1 MLITESL
8 LMVQYSKELKISL
21 QKITLQFMF
30 MQAIH
35 GTPHLRIMENWKTSN
50 FVIGNKRLCLATSHH
65 VFFGLCF

>member
-1 MLITESL
+1 
-8 LMVQYSKELKISL
+8 MVQYSKELKISL

-50 FVIGNKRLCLATSHH
+50 FVIGNKQLCLATLHH
-65 VFFGLCF
+65 VILEYVFKSPKV